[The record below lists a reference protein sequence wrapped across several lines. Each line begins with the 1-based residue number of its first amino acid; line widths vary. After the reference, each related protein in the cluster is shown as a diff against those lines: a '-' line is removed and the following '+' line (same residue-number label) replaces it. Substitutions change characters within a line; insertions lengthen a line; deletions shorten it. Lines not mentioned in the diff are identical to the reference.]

1 MEKQGMPTVT
11 FVSPPFRTL
20 ALRRRES
27 LGLPDLAVVWVVHPM
42 MNLNAAQIES
52 LADNVLPDVI
62 DALVDKPQVTA

>member
-1 MEKQGMPTVT
+1 MEKQGIPTVT

-42 MNLNAAQIES
+42 MNLTPPQIET

-62 DALVDKPQVTA
+62 GAVVAQPPVTA